1 MKNMGATM
9 PDEELQ
15 DIVEAWRA
23 ANPHIVS
30 YWAAMERTARR
41 VADEH
46 ITLQCGKTVLYW
58 KDSNMFMRLPSGR
71 DLCYQGI
78 CYTSNRFGN
87 TSLGYFMP
95 NGTGKLELTETF
107 GGKLVENLTQAV
119 ARDILAN
126 SMLALEAAGYHI
138 VFHVHD
144 EVILEV
150 PYGQGSLED
159 ACRIMG
165 IPPSWASD
173 LPLRAD
179 GDELSYYR
187 KM

>member
-15 DIVEAWRA
+15 DIVEAWRR
-23 ANPHIVS
+23 ANPHIVN
-30 YWAAMERTARR
+30 YWYAVERAARQVVDEKVTAP
-41 VADEH
+41 
-46 ITLQCGKTVLYW
+46 IGKAVLYW

-78 CYTSNRFGN
+78 CYTKNRFGN
-87 TSLGYFMP
+87 SSLGYYMP
-95 NGTGKLELTETF
+95 NGTGKMDLTETF

-126 SMLALEAAGYHI
+126 SMLALEAAGYRI

-150 PYGQGSLED
+150 PYEQGSLED
-159 ACRIMG
+159 ACAIMG
-165 IPPSWASD
+165 IPPAWASD

-179 GDELSYYR
+179 GDELTYYR

>member
-1 MKNMGATM
+1 
-9 PDEELQ
+9 
-15 DIVEAWRA
+15 
-23 ANPHIVS
+23 
-30 YWAAMERTARR
+30 
-41 VADEH
+41 
-46 ITLQCGKTVLYW
+46 
-58 KDSNMFMRLPSGR
+58 MFMRLPSGR

-78 CYTSNRFGN
+78 CYARNRFDN
-87 TSLGYFMP
+87 TSLGYYMP
-95 NGTGKLELTETF
+95 NGTGKMDLIETF

-126 SMLALEAAGYHI
+126 SMLALEKAGYHI

-150 PYGQGSLED
+150 PYGQGSLEN
-159 ACRIMG
+159 ACAIMG
-165 IPPSWASD
+165 IPPTWASD

-179 GDELSYYR
+179 GDELTYYR